1 MRVAILSDTHF
12 PGRGTALPDA
22 CAAAIG
28 RSDLVIHAGD
38 LADIAALTH
47 LRSFGKPVV
56 AVHGNA
62 DDEAVRRA
70 LPASARV
77 DLPGLRLVVVHNG
90 GPEDGRLGRM
100 RRKHP
105 DADGVIFGHSHIPL
119 HQVDAGGFF
128 ILNPGSATDRRRQP
142 RHSMVELTVEEGSP
156 PTVAFLAVDD
166 PAGPLPPELV
176 RR

>member
-1 MRVAILSDTHF
+1 MRVAVLSDTHL
-12 PGRGTALPDA
+12 PGRGSVLPDA
-22 CAAAIG
+22 C
-28 RSDLVIHAGD
+28 LEVIRRADIVVHAGD
-38 LADIAALTH
+38 LADMATLAMLRAL
-47 LRSFGKPVV
+47 GKPLV

-62 DDEAVRRA
+62 DDDDVRRA
-70 LPASARV
+70 LPASAHL

-100 RRKHP
+100 RRKFP
-105 DADGVIFGHSHIPL
+105 DAGGVIFGHSHIPL
-119 HQVDAGGFF
+119 HQTDEGGFF

-142 RHSMVELTVEEGSP
+142 RHSMAEIAVEAGHRPE
-156 PTVAFLAVDD
+156 VAFIAVDE